1 MGGGWG
7 WVWSNAG
14 GDGFIDREGWQT
26 PHRKRTN
33 RPAKGEG
40 VLE

>member
-1 MGGGWG
+1 MEGGMGLGLEQR
-7 WVWSNAG
+7 G

-26 PHRKRTN
+26 PHNLDKS
-33 RPAKGEG
+33 PAKGEG